1 MQEMS
6 LGLGSPDNS
15 RAAMFLEA
23 LSTAACT
30 SSRVAMLGSFT
41 PIGHSR
47 FVTLPRLCQSVQSEI
62 QARMANLYIP
72 IPMGLHQ
79 SRSSSIGCT
88 PEDSS
93 HSSQA
98 AEGSFTS
105 TGI

>member
-6 LGLGSPDNS
+6 SGLGSPDNS
-15 RAAMFLEA
+15 RTASFLEA

-30 SSRVAMLGSFT
+30 SSRVATHGSFT

-47 FVTLPRLCQSVQSEI
+47 FVTWLQLCQSVQSEF
-62 QARMANLYIP
+62 QATMANWYM
-72 IPMGLHQ
+72 PMPRVPHQ
-79 SRSSSIGCT
+79 SRSNSIGCT

-98 AEGSFTS
+98 AE
-105 TGI
+105 